1 MTPPNFQDFY
11 AYAFKYCL
19 TGELD
24 RLLPFFEHFNNME
37 ITLFVSRQCSVISPL
52 SLSLSLSHTHT
63 HSFLASLTLMTFSE
77 EKQKC
82 VDIETI
88 CELLHLVLGS
98 QFRAQVDSIIEY
110 LKVGFLSMLI

>member
-1 MTPPNFQDFY
+1 
-11 AYAFKYCL
+11 
-19 TGELD
+19 
-24 RLLPFFEHFNNME
+24 
-37 ITLFVSRQCSVISPL
+37 
-52 SLSLSLSHTHT
+52 
-63 HSFLASLTLMTFSE
+63 MTFSE